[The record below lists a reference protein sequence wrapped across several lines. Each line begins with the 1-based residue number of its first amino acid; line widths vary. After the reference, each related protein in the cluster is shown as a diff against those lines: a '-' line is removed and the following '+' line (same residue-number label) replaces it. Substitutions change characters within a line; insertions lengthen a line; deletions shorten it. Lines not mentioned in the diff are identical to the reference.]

1 MADAILESTLSTA
14 ERIETLKAAALAHR
28 QIGVSHHLVVP
39 QDYVHIDITKYVE
52 EAEVNPNRKRGTVHL
67 QDLASLIDYCKAM
80 SCKDVGF
87 IYADPDS
94 REIVAV
100 LNDHRGRL
108 AGWRDHRA
116 SYKAAFTPEF
126 ERWLSNSGSAKAK
139 DQTTFAEFIEDNIAD
154 ISEPAGAQ
162 LLEVATTIQAKT
174 DISFSSARRL
184 DNGQVQLG
192 YTETIDAKAG
202 ANGALSIPREFSLG
216 LRIFKNGDGYKLSAR
231 LKYRLIGGTVK
242 FWYELDRPERAI
254 EDAFSGYIARLREQS
269 GYQVLIGKP

>member
-28 QIGVSHHLVVP
+28 QIECSHHLVVP
-39 QDYVHIDITKYVE
+39 QDYVHIDITKHVE
-52 EAEVNPNRKRGTVHL
+52 AAGQFPSRKRGTVAL
-67 QDLASLIDYCKAM
+67 QDLDSLIAYSKTMNCED
-80 SCKDVGF
+80 DGF
-87 IYADPDS
+87 IYADLES
-94 REIVAV
+94 REIVV
-100 LNDHRGRL
+100 VFNDHGSDL
-108 AGWRDHRA
+108 PGWRDHRA

-126 ERWLSNSGSAKAK
+126 DRWLLNNGHGKAR
-139 DQTTFAEFIEDNIAD
+139 DQTAFAEFIEDNIAD
-154 ISEPAGAQ
+154 IAEPAGAQ

-202 ANGALSIPREFSLG
+202 ANGALSIPREFALG
-216 LRIFKNGDGYKLSAR
+216 VRIFKNGDGYKLTAR
-231 LKYRLIGGTVK
+231 LKYRLTGGGVK

-254 EDAFSGYIARLREQS
+254 EDAFGGYVTRLREQS
-269 GYQVLIGKP
+269 GYRVLIGRP